1 MEDLVERMKA
11 RPRHER
17 ERYAFGISAG
27 LTALMFL
34 VWAVSAV
41 PRSSTM
47 IAVAEAPRQEAAS
60 GPSPL
65 SVLKE
70 GVSQVAA
77 AAQALFAE
85 SAADV
90 SIDLD
95 AEYERIKAEVESGSI
110 DIIAPQ
116 EPAPRP

>member
-41 PRSSTM
+41 PQSSTI
-47 IAVAEAPRQEAAS
+47 IAAAETPQQEAVS

-65 SVLKE
+65 SVLRE

-85 SAADV
+85 STNV

-95 AEYERIKAEVESGSI
+95 AEYERIKSEVESGSI
-110 DIIAPQ
+110 NIVAPQ

>member
-1 MEDLVERMKA
+1 MENLVERMKA

-47 IAVAEAPRQEAAS
+47 MATAEAPQQEVS

-65 SVLKE
+65 SVLKD

-77 AAQALFAE
+77 AAQALL
-85 SAADV
+85 SQSTDV

-110 DIIAPQ
+110 NIVAPQ